1 MNDEMQFDVAI
12 VGGGVIGSAVARE
25 LSRYQLNICV
35 LEKELDVCNGVS
47 GHNTG
52 LLHSGLLYSKDMLKS
67 KYCLEGN
74 SLFDSVAKEL
84 GIPFKRCGKLI
95 VGFGSEERKRL
106 TALYERG
113 IDNGVQGLRIINHEE
128 LKQLE
133 PNADGEF
140 AIYVPTAGIFDP
152 FLYTIALAENAAMN
166 GVKYYFNHEVV
177 SVSREQ
183 GCYQICTSN
192 NERFTTKWVINCAG
206 LYAFKVS
213 GMLGYKQYVPDRV
226 KGQYLILDK
235 HVGIKLSMP
244 VYPTPNEAG
253 EFDVHVTPTVDGN
266 VLVGPTIEN
275 VKDKEV
281 EYSVTQAMI
290 DKLGIDGKKMFEY
303 VARKYYIRNYAGLFP
318 HVSDPDTG
326 KLLNDFIIESDEK
339 IPNTVNLVNIASPGL
354 TSSVPIAKRVAAIVK
369 EREHPADNPAFNP
382 VRKVP
387 VRFADSSFSER
398 EKLIKENPDYGEI
411 FCRCETVTKAE
422 IKAAVHNVLGVTT
435 LSGIKYRTRAMMGRC
450 QSGYCETRITQ
461 LLREELG
468 KNREELLLK
477 SKGSYLFTGKVK

>member
-1 MNDEMQFDVAI
+1 MNDEKQFDVAI

-25 LSRYQLNICV
+25 LSRYQLKICV
-35 LEKELDVCNGVS
+35 LEKELDVCNGIS

-67 KYCLEGN
+67 KFCLEGN
-74 SLFDSVAKEL
+74 ALFDSVAEEL
-84 GIPFKRCGKLI
+84 GVPFKRCGKLI
-95 VGFGSEERKRL
+95 VGFGNEEYKRL
-106 TALYERG
+106 TALYDRG
-113 IDNGVQGLRIINHEE
+113 IDNGVQGLRIIDHKE
-128 LKQLE
+128 LKELE
-133 PNADGEF
+133 PSADGEF

-166 GVKYYFNHEVV
+166 GVKYYFDHEVTVV
-177 SVSREQ
+177 SKEQ
-183 GCYQICTSN
+183 EFYRVHTANGDKIK
-192 NERFTTKWVINCAG
+192 TKWVINCAG
-206 LYAFKVS
+206 LYAYKIS
-213 GMLGYKQYVPDRV
+213 GMLGYKKYVPNRV

-235 HVGIKLSMP
+235 HVGIKLTMP

-275 VKDKEV
+275 IKDKEV
-281 EYSVTQAMI
+281 EYSVTQEMI

-303 VARKYYIRNYAGLFP
+303 VSRKYYIRNYAGVFP

-326 KLLNDFIIESDEK
+326 GLLNDFIIETDQR

-354 TSSVPIAKRVAAIVK
+354 TSSIAIAKRVAVIVREK
-369 EREHPADNPAFNP
+369 EKPEINSAYNP
-382 VRKVP
+382 VRKAS
-387 VRFADSSFSER
+387 VRFADSSVSEQ
-398 EKLIKENPDYGEI
+398 EELIKKDPDYGEI

-422 IKAAVHNVLGVTT
+422 IKAAIHNILGVTT

-450 QSGYCETRITQ
+450 QSGFCETRITQ

-468 KNREELLLK
+468 KSREDLLLK
-477 SKGSYLFTGKVK
+477 EPGSYLFTGKVK

>member
-1 MNDEMQFDVAI
+1 MIDEKQFDVVI

-25 LSRYQLNICV
+25 LSRFQLKICV

-52 LLHSGLLYSKDMLKS
+52 LLHSGLLYNKDMLKS

-95 VGFGSEERKRL
+95 VGFGNEERKRL
-106 TALYERG
+106 TALFDRG
-113 IDNGVQGLRIINHEE
+113 IDKGVQGLRIIDHKE

-140 AIYVPTAGIFDP
+140 AIFVPTAGIFDP
-152 FLYTIALAENAAMN
+152 FLYTIALAENAVIN
-166 GVKYYFNHEVV
+166 GVRYYFDHEVKAISKENGSYRV
-177 SVSREQ
+177 YTINGE
-183 GCYQICTSN
+183 
-192 NERFTTKWVINCAG
+192 EFKTKWVINCAG
-206 LYAFKVS
+206 LYAYKIS
-213 GMLGYKQYVPDRV
+213 GMLGYKEYVPDRV

-281 EYSVTQAMI
+281 EYGVTQEMI

-303 VARKYYIRNYAGLFP
+303 VSRKYYIRNYAGVFP

-326 KLLNDFIIESDEK
+326 ELLNDFIIEADQN

-354 TSSVPIAKRVAAIVK
+354 TSSLPIARKVVSIVR
-369 EREHPADNPAFNP
+369 EREKPPANICFNP
-382 VRKVP
+382 VRKAP
-387 VRFADSSFSER
+387 IRFAEKSILEQ
-398 EKLIKENPDYGEI
+398 EKLIEQNPDYGEI
-411 FCRCETVTKAE
+411 YCRCETVTKAE
-422 IKAAVHNVLGVTT
+422 IKAAVHNILGVTT

-450 QSGYCETRITQ
+450 QSGFCETRITG
-461 LLREELG
+461 LIREELG
-468 KNREELLLK
+468 KRREELLLNK
-477 SKGSYLFTGKVK
+477 KGSYLFTGKVK